1 MFSSIDKLQFAIDT
15 LFPIMLVI
23 NLIYGVIFWL
33 LFRKDNLQSVT
44 YWVRG
49 CFCFALGTLLVI
61 ARDQLPSF
69 SAWAAGVFLIAYSHF
84 LCLRSI
90 QEIANRPKSN
100 NFMVISILIL
110 FGLGF
115 LLLKNMDLHRIY
127 SSWYVGTFSF
137 VLHGWIFLKMLGMRK
152 QISNTYASLM
162 AYCYLV
168 SSLIWLLRVIV
179 SRHYGFGESLDPGF
193 VNWFLLLLLTMNFI
207 VKHSLFFGLM
217 LEKKNNQLDK
227 FNRLMSEKN
236 DLLEQLGSEKT
247 RAENANLAK
256 SQFLANVSHEIRTP
270 LHGLIGLLSSV
281 IRSPMSEEI
290 RKSLDKA
297 LYSSKTLLHVLND
310 ILNFSKIDSGVVEV
324 KTEPFSIKQLFDDVS
339 DLFLVAATDKNIQL
353 RFDLDSHIPE
363 PMTGDFFKIRQ
374 VLFNLVGNSIKFT
387 SHGFIEVKAHLE
399 KINNQQASF
408 TISVKDSGVG
418 ISAEYLE
425 EIFEPFR
432 QIDNS
437 SSRHY
442 EGVGLGLAIA
452 QKILNLMDSKLVIKS
467 QKDLG
472 TEASF
477 NLRLPISPQVPLGYL
492 KLDANPQDS
501 EFKLLAQN
509 SLSNLRVL
517 VAEDNPINVE
527 VIRQYLGFLKINVH
541 FVTDGQAC
549 IDELKRNVY
558 DMVLMDLQMP
568 NLGGIDATSQIRMI
582 EALKELPIIGLSASI
597 GDDDREKSVRSGM
610 NDYLVKPFELDEL
623 AKIIL
628 KHTKK

>member
-1 MFSSIDKLQFAIDT
+1 MFSNIDKLQFATDS
-15 LFPIMLVI
+15 LFTIMLII
-23 NLIYGVIFWL
+23 NLIYGVIFGL

-49 CFCFALGTLLVI
+49 CFCFTLGAVLVI
-61 ARDQLPSF
+61 ARDLLPSF
-69 SAWAAGVFLIAYSHF
+69 SAWAAGVFLIAYAHF
-84 LCLRSI
+84 MCLKSL
-90 QEIANRPKSN
+90 QVTVDRPKAN
-100 NFMVISILIL
+100 DRIVIIILIL
-110 FGLGF
+110 YGLGYF
-115 LLLKNMDLHRIY
+115 LIKNMDLHRTY
-127 SSWYVGTFSF
+127 SAWYIGTFTF
-137 VLHGWIFLKMLGMRK
+137 ALHGWIFFKIFRMHKL
-152 QISNTYASLM
+152 ISNTFATLI
-162 AYCYLV
+162 AYCYLF
-168 SSLIWLLRVIV
+168 SSLIWLLRVIL
-179 SRHYGFGESLDPGF
+179 SQPYGFGESIDPGF
-193 VNWFLLLLLTMNFI
+193 INWFLLLFLTMNFI
-207 VKHSLFFGLM
+207 VKHSFFFGLM

-227 FNRLMSEKN
+227 FNRLVSEKN
-236 DLLEQLGSEKT
+236 DLLQQLGSEKT

-270 LHGLIGLLSSV
+270 LHGLIGLLSAV

-324 KTEPFSIKQLFDDVS
+324 KTQTFSIKQLFDDAS

-363 PMTGDFFKIRQ
+363 PLIGDFFKIRQ

-408 TISVKDSGVG
+408 SITVKDSGVG
-418 ISAEYLE
+418 ISVEYLE

-442 EGVGLGLAIA
+442 DGVGLGLAIT
-452 QKILNLMDSKLVIKS
+452 QKILSLMDSKLLLKS
-467 QKDLG
+467 QIDVG

-477 NLRLPISPQVPLGYL
+477 HLRLPIAKQVPFGSLKLQASPQDGELSFL
-492 KLDANPQDS
+492 SQD
-501 EFKLLAQN
+501 
-509 SLSNLRVL
+509 SLSNIRLL

-527 VIRQYLGFLKINVH
+527 VIRQYLGFLKINAY
-541 FVTDGQAC
+541 FVIDGQAC
-549 IDELKRNVY
+549 IDELKRNQY
-558 DMVLMDLQMP
+558 DMILMDLQMP

-582 EALKELPIIGLSASI
+582 EAFKDLPIIGLSASI
-597 GDDDREKSVRSGM
+597 GEDDREKSVRSGM

-628 KHTKK
+628 KHIKK

>member
-1 MFSSIDKLQFAIDT
+1 MFSNIDKLQFATDS
-15 LFPIMLVI
+15 LFPIMLII

-49 CFCFALGTLLVI
+49 CFCFALGAVLVI

-69 SAWAAGVFLIAYSHF
+69 SAWAAGVFLIAYAHF
-84 LCLRSI
+84 MCLKSL
-90 QEIANRPKSN
+90 QATVDRPKAN
-100 NFMVISILIL
+100 DRIVIIILIL
-110 FGLGF
+110 YGLGYF
-115 LLLKNMDLHRIY
+115 LIKNMDLYRTY
-127 SSWYVGTFSF
+127 SAWYIGTFSF
-137 VLHGWIFLKMLGMRK
+137 ALHGWIFFKMFGMRK
-152 QISNTYASLM
+152 LISNTFATLI
-162 AYCYLV
+162 AYCYLF
-168 SSLIWLLRVIV
+168 SSLIWLLRVV
-179 SRHYGFGESLDPGF
+179 LSQRYGFGESIDPGF
-193 VNWFLLLLLTMNFI
+193 INWFLLLLLTMNFI
-207 VKHSLFFGLM
+207 VKHSFFFGLM

-227 FNRLMSEKN
+227 FNRLVSEKN

-324 KTEPFSIKQLFDDVS
+324 KTGPFSIKQLFDDVS

-363 PMTGDFFKIRQ
+363 PLTGDFFKIRQ

-501 EFKLLAQN
+501 ELKFLSQN
-509 SLSNLRVL
+509 SLSNLRLL

-527 VIRQYLGFLKINVH
+527 VIRQYLGFLKINAY
-541 FVTDGQAC
+541 FVADGQAC
-549 IDELKRNVY
+549 IDELKRNQY

-582 EALKELPIIGLSASI
+582 EGFKNLPIIGLSASI
-597 GDDDREKSVRSGM
+597 GEDDREKGVRSGM

-623 AKIIL
+623 AKIIMR
-628 KHTKK
+628 HIKK

>member
-100 NFMVISILIL
+100 KFMVISILIL

-127 SSWYVGTFSF
+127 SSWYVGAFSF

-290 RKSLDKA
+290 RNSLDKA

-339 DLFLVAATDKNIQL
+339 DLFLVAAADKNIQL

-363 PMTGDFFKIRQ
+363 PLTGDFFKIRQ

-408 TISVKDSGVG
+408 TITVKDSGVG

-452 QKILNLMDSKLVIKS
+452 QKILNLMHSKLLIKS
-467 QKDLG
+467 QIDLG

>member
-1 MFSSIDKLQFAIDT
+1 MF
-15 LFPIMLVI
+15 
-23 NLIYGVIFWL
+23 
-33 LFRKDNLQSVT
+33 R
-44 YWVRG
+44 
-49 CFCFALGTLLVI
+49 
-61 ARDQLPSF
+61 
-69 SAWAAGVFLIAYSHF
+69 
-84 LCLRSI
+84 
-90 QEIANRPKSN
+90 
-100 NFMVISILIL
+100 
-110 FGLGF
+110 
-115 LLLKNMDLHRIY
+115 
-127 SSWYVGTFSF
+127 
-137 VLHGWIFLKMLGMRK
+137 MRK
-152 QISNTYASLM
+152 LISNTFATLI
-162 AYCYLV
+162 AYCYLF
-168 SSLIWLLRVIV
+168 SSLIWLLRVV
-179 SRHYGFGESLDPGF
+179 LSQRYGFGESIDPGF
-193 VNWFLLLLLTMNFI
+193 INWFLLLLLTMNFI
-207 VKHSLFFGLM
+207 VKHSFFFGLM

-227 FNRLMSEKN
+227 FNRLVSEKN

-363 PMTGDFFKIRQ
+363 PLTGDFFKIRQ

-408 TISVKDSGVG
+408 SITVKDSGVG

-442 EGVGLGLAIA
+442 DGVGLGLAIT
-452 QKILNLMDSKLVIKS
+452 QKILSLMDSKLLIKS
-467 QKDLG
+467 QIDVG
-472 TEASF
+472 SEASF
-477 NLRLPISPQVPLGYL
+477 HLRLPIDQQVPFGSL
-492 KLDANPQDS
+492 KLQANPQSGELSFLSQD
-501 EFKLLAQN
+501 
-509 SLSNLRVL
+509 SLSNIRLL

-527 VIRQYLGFLKINVH
+527 VIRQYLGFLKINAH

-549 IDELKRNVY
+549 IDELKRNQY

-582 EALKELPIIGLSASI
+582 QAFKDLPIIGLSASI
-597 GDDDREKSVRSGM
+597 GEDDREKSVRSGM

-623 AKIIL
+623 AKIIM
-628 KHTKK
+628 KHIKKSIDRS